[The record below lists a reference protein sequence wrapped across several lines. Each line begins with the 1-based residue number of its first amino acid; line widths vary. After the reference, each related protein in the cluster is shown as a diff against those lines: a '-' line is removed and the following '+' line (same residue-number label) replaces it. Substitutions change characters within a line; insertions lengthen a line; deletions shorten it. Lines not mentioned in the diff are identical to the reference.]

1 VTAPVAF
8 YLFNRPE
15 HTRRVFAWIREA
27 RPERLFLIADG
38 PRHEA
43 EHALCEQA
51 RAVVAGVDWPCEV
64 LRNFSPVNLGLR
76 RRLESGNDWV
86 FQHTPEAILLEDDCL
101 PDPSFFAFC
110 TELLNRYRD
119 EPRVMAISGNGH
131 IPHPPPGQSFWYSRY
146 AYYWGWATW
155 ARAWRQYDAE
165 LSGWTDPD
173 TRRGFL
179 RGCETLDER
188 LFWRRTF
195 RRVQNGTLDSC
206 GYRWTFSVAA
216 HNGLCIHPSVNLV
229 QNIGFGPDSTHTKHA
244 GDPLVR
250 LEAQP
255 IAFPLVAPAVL
266 APDYSAD
273 RQFVRVHY
281 SLSRRAWRRMK
292 RAMRIRR

>member
-1 VTAPVAF
+1 VIAPVAF
-8 YLFNRPE
+8 FLFNRPE
-15 HTRRVFAWIREA
+15 HTLRVFARIREA

-43 EHALCEQA
+43 ERALCDKA
-51 RAVVAGVDWPCEV
+51 RAVVADVDWPCEV
-64 LRNFSPVNLGLR
+64 QRDFSPVNLGLR
-76 RRLESGNDWV
+76 QRLESGNAWV
-86 FQHTPEAILLEDDCL
+86 FRQVHEAILLEDDCL
-101 PDPSFFAFC
+101 PDPSFFTFC

-119 EPRVMAISGNGH
+119 EPRVMAISGDCH
-131 IPHPPPGQSFWYSRY
+131 VPYPPPGQSYWFSRY
-146 AYYWGWATW
+146 AFYWGWATW
-155 ARAWRQYDAE
+155 ARAWRHYDAE
-165 LSGWTDPD
+165 LAGWRNAQ
-173 TRRGFL
+173 TRRAFL

-216 HNGLCIHPSVNLV
+216 HNGLCVHPSVNLV
-229 QNIGFGPDSTHTKHA
+229 QNIGFGSNSTHTRNA
-244 GDPLVR
+244 FDPLAA
-250 LEAQP
+250 LEP
-255 IAFPLVAPAVL
+255 RPMSFPLIAPPSL
-266 APDYSAD
+266 QPDGEAD